1 MAGSSDGP
9 TTALREDTD
18 VMSAPALVRSF
29 NRYELKYVIH
39 ASQIDAITQ
48 DVLHQMAPDRH
59 GDASGSYVIS
69 SLYFDSADLKMLSS
83 KVIGSR
89 YRRKL
94 RVRMYGED
102 ATPDAMAMVEIKQRL
117 GRTTQKRRVVLP
129 LRDGLRLCQ
138 GGQASTDRDDPTDRQ
153 VSEEIRALALALQ
166 LRPACTIS
174 YRRRAFVGSAFEPG
188 LRITFDT
195 DVWASPPRLDFCAE
209 PPSRFLLPRDW
220 AILEIKV
227 DDKVPRWIVEL
238 VTRHGCQLRRVSKY
252 CLGMIFLHAL
262 EMPVGLWPS
271 SEELR
276 RSAAWVVQSAGRQA
290 RAAS

>member
-1 MAGSSDGP
+1 M
-9 TTALREDTD
+9 D
-18 VMSAPALVRSF
+18 VMSALSLVRSF

-39 ASQIDAITQ
+39 SSQIDAITH
-48 DVLHQMAPDRH
+48 DVLRQMAPDRH

-69 SLYFDSADLKMLSS
+69 SLYFDSPDLRMLGS

-102 ATPDAMAMVEIKQRL
+102 ATPDSMAMVEIKQRL

-129 LRDGLRLCQ
+129 LRDALRLCE
-138 GGQASTDRDDPTDRQ
+138 GHAVGDWDDAADRE
-153 VSEEIRALALALQ
+153 VSEEIRALALALH

-174 YRRRAFVGSAFEPG
+174 YRRRAFVGSPFEPG

-195 DVWASPPRLDFCAE
+195 DIWGSPPRLDFFAE

-220 AILEIKV
+220 SILEIKV
-227 DDKVPRWIVEL
+227 DEKVPRWIVEL

-252 CLGMIFLHAL
+252 CLGMVSLHAL

-271 SEELR
+271 SDELR
-276 RSAAWVVQSAGRQA
+276 RSAARIVESAELKA
-290 RAAS
+290 LAAS